1 MDFDTVRFVTEAIRI
16 GVRIHHHP
24 SLPTYEELVS
34 SGKLNMIRNEVLK
47 SQLTIYVNRFQ
58 KYFEWGI
65 YLDSRDYSQDFNK
78 HLRQYFSPLMM
89 RFLID
94 SHRENTE
101 EQVSIS
107 QLKEMCLDM
116 AGYLSDP
123 KSLYHLSNVAEIHSI
138 LAQAYEGNLQNI
150 LVPLIDLVHK
160 ELN

>member
-1 MDFDTVRFVTEAIRI
+1 
-16 GVRIHHHP
+16 
-24 SLPTYEELVS
+24 
-34 SGKLNMIRNEVLK
+34 
-47 SQLTIYVNRFQ
+47 
-58 KYFEWGI
+58 
-65 YLDSRDYSQDFNK
+65 
-78 HLRQYFSPLMM
+78 MM